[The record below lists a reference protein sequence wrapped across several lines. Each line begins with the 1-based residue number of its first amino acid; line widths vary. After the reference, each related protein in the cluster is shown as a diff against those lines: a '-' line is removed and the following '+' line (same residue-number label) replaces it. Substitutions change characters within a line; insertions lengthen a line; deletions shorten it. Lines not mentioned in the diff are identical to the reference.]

1 MQFKIDLEDFWL
13 EEDDNI
19 EDALKSHII
28 NSVTHKIIQSIQVKV
43 DAQITK
49 SVNEVI
55 SEKLDKVIDD
65 QLDKLI
71 DAGVITHQREE
82 ISIVD
87 HIKNLFLQ
95 NSGWSQ
101 PNTKIEK
108 VAKAFGNELKLQ
120 YNNAFA
126 NKIVQ
131 NMKEQGLLKDEVV
144 QILLEGK

>member
-43 DAQITK
+43 DAQIAK
-49 SVNEVI
+49 RVNEVI

-71 DAGVITHQREE
+71 DAGVITYQREE

-95 NSGWSQ
+95 SSGWSQ

-131 NMKEQGLLKDEVV
+131 NMKEQGLLRDDVV
-144 QILLEGK
+144 QILLEGS